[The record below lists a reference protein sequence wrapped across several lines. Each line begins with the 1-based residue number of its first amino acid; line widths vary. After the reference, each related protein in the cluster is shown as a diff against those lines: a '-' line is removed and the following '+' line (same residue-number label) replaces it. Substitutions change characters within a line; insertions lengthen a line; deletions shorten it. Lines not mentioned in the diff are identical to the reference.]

1 MRPLTGRRLA
11 SMPFPREVRTA
22 TLVWRGL
29 KTGRRLKKTALVRL
43 RMSDSRPHVTSVKKK
58 VRVRGKAPRK
68 HRR

>member
-1 MRPLTGRRLA
+1 MRPHTGRRLA

-29 KTGRRLKKTALVRL
+29 KTGRHLKKTAVVRL
-43 RMSDSRPHVTSVKKK
+43 RMTDSRPHATSVKKK

-68 HRR
+68 QQ